1 MLWGAGNYVVVTR
14 GQWTYSVLCHQV
26 ICELSANMLTVS
38 KTLIAAMSSSSCWS
52 NDIWHGASSAANTS
66 DEWPRDGPRL
76 GHSDTLRHETSTY
89 PDGLAERRM
98 TMHCDADQGAS
109 QSHISSN
116 WNKQRR
122 ISIILRTQKILGL
135 RVWWVFLL
143 KSWLLNCI
151 KGQEGLNV
159 YHFTRIP

>member
-1 MLWGAGNYVVVTR
+1 M
-14 GQWTYSVLCHQV
+14 
-26 ICELSANMLTVS
+26 ICELRANMMMVS

-89 PDGLAERRM
+89 PDGLAEQRM

-116 WNKQRR
+116 WNKWGR
-122 ISIILRTQKILGL
+122 ISISTILNPKDFRL
-135 RVWWVFLL
+135 
-143 KSWLLNCI
+143 
-151 KGQEGLNV
+151 EGLVSVSSQKLASKLHQGSRGFECLSLYSDPIRRQKLNRDQRF
-159 YHFTRIP
+159 YFAFSAK